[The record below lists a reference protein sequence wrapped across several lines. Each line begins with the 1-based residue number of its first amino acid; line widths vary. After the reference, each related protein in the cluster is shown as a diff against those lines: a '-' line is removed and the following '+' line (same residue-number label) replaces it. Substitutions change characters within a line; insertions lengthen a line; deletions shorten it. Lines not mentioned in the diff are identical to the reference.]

1 MSFRIVVL
9 ANSVPIEALIDTG
22 AAVSLLHTKVWTKL
36 QDKGSLPQPLQKWAR
51 LGFTGVN
58 GNALSIKGCAL
69 IPVVVE
75 GGKEFK
81 VSFVIT
87 DDIMVDAIL
96 GL

>member
-9 ANSVPIEALIDTG
+9 INSVPIEALIDTG
-22 AAVSLLHTKVWTKL
+22 AAVSLLHTKVWTKF
-36 QDKGSLPQPLQKWAR
+36 QDKGSLSQPLQKWTG
-51 LGFTGVN
+51 LGLTGVN

-81 VSFVIT
+81 YHLLLLMISWWMQF
-87 DDIMVDAIL
+87 L
-96 GL
+96 G